1 MESVYYMKNKY
12 YQSDDYKTRYAKI
25 NRLNIKYNKYNF
37 YIQDF
42 YKIQNINRMYEIIDH
57 TLNRMNN
64 YRNNREINSYVK
76 QWILYNKFYKLST
89 VLELKKE
96 YKYSFHNKTNI
107 FQEICLNLISLCSI
121 KWHKY
126 RWKNFIY
133 ETHYHITKGDIIQ
146 WMKKKKRKKLNS
158 ALCMI

>member
-1 MESVYYMKNKY
+1 MKNKY

-42 YKIQNINRMYEIIDH
+42 YKIQNIDRMYEIIDH

-64 YRNNREINSYVK
+64 YRNNREINSYIK

-107 FQEICLNLISLCSI
+107 FQEICLNLIGLCSI
-121 KWHKY
+121 KWHKH
-126 RWKNFIY
+126 R
-133 ETHYHITKGDIIQ
+133 
-146 WMKKKKRKKLNS
+146 
-158 ALCMI
+158 